1 MAVRDGELNRE
12 FISGSRVEKFE
23 QFVTLYEPRLR
34 RALVTRFGTE
44 EGRDA
49 TAEALAYAWEHWT
62 TLEAIDNPLG
72 YLYRVGQS
80 RSRKRELRVVFLLPE
95 TTEHDF
101 EPKLPE
107 ALRKLSDHQRL
118 AVVLVHAYSWR
129 VTEVAELLG
138 VKPNTVQ
145 NHLARGLRRL
155 RKSIGADHEE

>member
-1 MAVRDGELNRE
+1 MDRGTVSGTLNER
-12 FISGSRVEKFE
+12 FE
-23 QFVTLYEPRLR
+23 RFVTLYEPRLR
-34 RALVTRFGTE
+34 RAFVTRFGTE

-49 TAEALAYAWEHWT
+49 TAEALAYAWEHWA
-62 TLEAIDNPLG
+62 TLQTVDNPLG

-95 TTEHDF
+95 TTEHEF

-129 VTEVAELLG
+129 VSEVAELLG
-138 VKPNTVQ
+138 VKPNTIQ

-155 RKSIGADHEE
+155 RRSIGAESDE

>member
-1 MAVRDGELNRE
+1 MVVRDEEMDREAVSGTLNER
-12 FISGSRVEKFE
+12 FE
-23 QFVTLYEPRLR
+23 RFVTLYEPRLR

-62 TLEAIDNPLG
+62 TLETIDNPLG

-107 ALRKLSDHQRL
+107 ALRKLSNHQRL
-118 AVVLVHAYSWR
+118 AVVLVHAYGWR

-145 NHLARGLRRL
+145 NHLARALRRL
-155 RKSIGADHEE
+155 RKSIGAESDE

>member
-1 MAVRDGELNRE
+1 MVVRDEEMDRE
-12 FISGSRVEKFE
+12 AISGNLNERFE
-23 QFVTLYEPRLR
+23 RFVTLYEPRLR

-62 TLEAIDNPLG
+62 TLETIDNPLG

-95 TTEHDF
+95 MTEHEF

-118 AVVLVHAYSWR
+118 AVVLVHAYGWR

-138 VKPNTVQ
+138 VKPNTIQ

-155 RKSIGADHEE
+155 RKSIGAERDE

>member
-1 MAVRDGELNRE
+1 MAVRDGEMDRVL
-12 FISGSRVEKFE
+12 ISGARIEKFE
-23 QFVTLYEPRLR
+23 EFVSAYEPRLR

-44 EGRDA
+44 DGRDA
-49 TAEALAYAWEHWT
+49 TAEALAYAWEHWD
-62 TLEAIDNPLG
+62 TLQAVANPLG

-101 EPKLPE
+101 EPKLPD
-107 ALRKLSDHQRL
+107 ALRKLSEHQRL

-145 NHLARGLRRL
+145 NHLERGLRRL
-155 RKSIGADHEE
+155 RKSIGAEHDE

>member
-1 MAVRDGELNRE
+1 MNRE
-12 FISGSRVEKFE
+12 LISGGRVEKFE
-23 QFVTLYEPRLR
+23 EFVSLYEPRLR

-49 TAEALAYAWEHWT
+49 TAEALGYAWEHWDS
-62 TLEAIDNPLG
+62 LQAVANPLG
-72 YLYRVGQS
+72 YLFRVGQS

-95 TTEHDF
+95 MTEHDF
-101 EPKLPE
+101 EPKLPD
-107 ALRKLSDHQRL
+107 ALRKLSEHQRL

-129 VTEVAELLG
+129 ITEVAELLG

-155 RKSIGADHEE
+155 RKSIGAEHGE

>member
-1 MAVRDGELNRE
+1 MRRWTAKT
-12 FISGSRVEKFE
+12 ISGNLNERFE
-23 QFVTLYEPRLR
+23 RFVTLYEPRLR

-62 TLEAIDNPLG
+62 TLETIENPLG

-95 TTEHDF
+95 TTEHEF

-118 AVVLVHAYSWR
+118 AVVLVHAYGWR

-138 VKPNTVQ
+138 VKPNTIQ

-155 RKSIGADHEE
+155 RKSIGADSDE

>member
-1 MAVRDGELNRE
+1 MAVRDGEMNRE
-12 FISGSRVEKFE
+12 LISGTRVEKFE
-23 QFVTLYEPRLR
+23 EFVSVYEPRLR

-44 EGRDA
+44 DGRDA
-49 TAEALAYAWEHWT
+49 TAEALAYAWEHWDSLQT
-62 TLEAIDNPLG
+62 VANPLG

-107 ALRKLSDHQRL
+107 ALRKLSEHQRL
-118 AVVLVHAYSWR
+118 AVVLVHAYGWR

-138 VKPNTVQ
+138 VRPNTVQ

-155 RKSIGADHEE
+155 RKSIGEEHDE

>member
-1 MAVRDGELNRE
+1 MVFSVSSRVLVDRRLNRSRAHGSEGRRDGPRT
-12 FISGSRVEKFE
+12 ISGTLNERFE
-23 QFVTLYEPRLR
+23 RFVTLYEPRLR

-62 TLEAIDNPLG
+62 TLETIDNPLG

-95 TTEHDF
+95 TNEHEF

-107 ALRKLSDHQRL
+107 HCGNYPITNALPLSSCTPTAGALQRSPS
-118 AVVLVHAYSWR
+118 YS
-129 VTEVAELLG
+129 A
-138 VKPNTVQ
+138 
-145 NHLARGLRRL
+145 
-155 RKSIGADHEE
+155 

>member
-1 MAVRDGELNRE
+1 MAVRDDEINRDL
-12 FISGSRVEKFE
+12 ISGSRVEKFE
-23 QFVTLYEPRLR
+23 DFVSAYEPRLR

-49 TAEALAYAWEHWT
+49 TAEALAYAWEHWDS
-62 TLEAIDNPLG
+62 LQALANPLG

-107 ALRKLSDHQRL
+107 ALRNLSDHQRL
-118 AVVLVHAYSWR
+118 AVVLVHAYGWR

-138 VKPNTVQ
+138 VKSNTIQ

-155 RKSIGADHEE
+155 RKSIGVEYEE

>member
-1 MAVRDGELNRE
+1 MVVRDEEMDRE
-12 FISGSRVEKFE
+12 AISGNLNERFE
-23 QFVTLYEPRLR
+23 RFVTLYEPRLR

-62 TLEAIDNPLG
+62 TLETIENPLG

-80 RSRKRELRVVFLLPE
+80 RSRKRQLRVVFLLPE
-95 TTEHDF
+95 TTEHEF

-118 AVVLVHAYSWR
+118 AVVLVHAYGWR

-138 VKPNTVQ
+138 VKPNTIQ

-155 RKSIGADHEE
+155 RKSIGADSDE

>member
-1 MAVRDGELNRE
+1 MVVRDEETNPE
-12 FISGSRVEKFE
+12 AISGNLNERFE

-62 TLEAIDNPLG
+62 TLETIDNPLG

-118 AVVLVHAYSWR
+118 AVVLVHAYGWR

-138 VKPNTVQ
+138 VKPNTIQ

-155 RKSIGADHEE
+155 RKSIGAESDE

>member
-1 MAVRDGELNRE
+1 MVVRDEETDRE
-12 FISGSRVEKFE
+12 AISGTLSERFE
-23 QFVTLYEPRLR
+23 RFVTLYEPRLR

-62 TLEAIDNPLG
+62 TLETIDNPLG

-80 RSRKRELRVVFLLPE
+80 RSRKRELRVLFLLPE
-95 TTEHDF
+95 TNEHEF

-118 AVVLVHAYSWR
+118 AVVLVHAYGWR

-138 VKPNTVQ
+138 VKSDTVQ

>member
-1 MAVRDGELNRE
+1 MVVRDGEMDRVL
-12 FISGSRVEKFE
+12 ISGTRAEKFE
-23 QFVTLYEPRLR
+23 EFVSVYEPRLR

-44 EGRDA
+44 DGRDA
-49 TAEALAYAWEHWT
+49 TAEALAYAWEHWDS
-62 TLEAIDNPLG
+62 LQAVGNPLG

-101 EPKLPE
+101 EPKLPD
-107 ALRKLSDHQRL
+107 ALRKLSEHQRL

-155 RKSIGADHEE
+155 RKSIGAEHDE

>member
-1 MAVRDGELNRE
+1 MDRE
-12 FISGSRVEKFE
+12 VISGNLNVRFE
-23 QFVTLYEPRLR
+23 RFVTLYEPRLR

-62 TLEAIDNPLG
+62 TLETIDNPLG

-118 AVVLVHAYSWR
+118 AVVLVHAYGWR

-138 VKPNTVQ
+138 VKPNTIQ

-155 RKSIGADHEE
+155 RKSIGAESDE